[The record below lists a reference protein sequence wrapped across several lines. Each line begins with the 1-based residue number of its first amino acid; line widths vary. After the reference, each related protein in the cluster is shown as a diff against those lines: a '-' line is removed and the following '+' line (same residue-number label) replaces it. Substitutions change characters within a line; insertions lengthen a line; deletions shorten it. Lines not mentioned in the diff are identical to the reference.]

1 MIASGTKRLGNP
13 SAYFFTKGGGDC
25 VLVGALIYE

>member
-13 SAYFFTKGGGDC
+13 SADFFTKGGGDC